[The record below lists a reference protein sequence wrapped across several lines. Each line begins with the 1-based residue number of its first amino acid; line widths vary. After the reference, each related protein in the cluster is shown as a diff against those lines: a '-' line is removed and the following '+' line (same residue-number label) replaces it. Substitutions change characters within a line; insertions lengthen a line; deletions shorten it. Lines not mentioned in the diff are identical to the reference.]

1 MRRLL
6 ENTSNESFLKASFA
20 EHAQIEN
27 LLRNPEEVG
36 AMVSRTRRTIPQ
48 SAPRAAEL
56 TPFRNEPVTDF
67 AVAENRQAMTRA
79 IEEVRQKLGQTYPLL
94 IAGQEIRGN
103 LRLLD
108 SPDPSRSSRVVSRT
122 AAATAEHAQKAI
134 AAARSALPAWAGKPA
149 RDRAGVLIK
158 AAGIMRQRRFELAA
172 WEIFECGKPWREADA
187 DVAEAI
193 DFCEF
198 YAREMIRLAEP
209 RRRDVPGETNA
220 CEHIPRG
227 VAVVIP
233 PVELPPGHSLRHDRR
248 GRSSPATRWCSSRP
262 SSRP

>member
-1 MRRLL
+1 
-6 ENTSNESFLKASFA
+6 
-20 EHAQIEN
+20 
-27 LLRNPEEVG
+27 EEVG

-67 AVAENRQAMTRA
+67 AIAENRQAMTRA

-94 IAGQEIRGN
+94 IAGQEEIRSN

-149 RDRAGVLIK
+149 RDRA
-158 AAGIMRQRRFELAA
+158 
-172 WEIFECGKPWREADA
+172 
-187 DVAEAI
+187 
-193 DFCEF
+193 
-198 YAREMIRLAEP
+198 
-209 RRRDVPGETNA
+209 
-220 CEHIPRG
+220 
-227 VAVVIP
+227 
-233 PVELPPGHSLRHDRR
+233 
-248 GRSSPATRWCSSRP
+248 
-262 SSRP
+262 